1 MTSEQSPDVNIE
13 MVTEVTDELAGAW
26 TVLLP
31 QLSSSAEPLTRA
43 ELEEIVQSPAVTLFI
58 ARVND
63 QPGSPGA
70 GVIAGSLSLV
80 VFRIPDGVRAWV
92 ESVVV
97 DERFR
102 GHGIGEKLSLRAIEQ
117 AQLLGA
123 KSIDLTSRPSREAA
137 NRLYQKIG
145 FEKRETNVYRYKK
158 G

>member
-1 MTSEQSPDVNIE
+1 VTSEKSEDVTIE
-13 MVTEVTDELAGAW
+13 IVTEVTDELAEAW
-26 TVLLP
+26 TTLLP
-31 QLSSSAEPLTRA
+31 QLSSSASPLTRA
-43 ELEEIVQSPAVTLFI
+43 ELEEIVDSRADTLFI
-58 ARVND
+58 ARV
-63 QPGSPGA
+63 SSEA
-70 GVIAGSLSLV
+70 GKGTIAGSLSLV

-102 GHGIGEKLSLRAIEQ
+102 GNGIGEKLSRRAIEQ

-123 KSIDLTSRPSREAA
+123 KSIDLTSRPTREAA

-145 FEKRETNVYRYKK
+145 FEKRETNVYRYQK